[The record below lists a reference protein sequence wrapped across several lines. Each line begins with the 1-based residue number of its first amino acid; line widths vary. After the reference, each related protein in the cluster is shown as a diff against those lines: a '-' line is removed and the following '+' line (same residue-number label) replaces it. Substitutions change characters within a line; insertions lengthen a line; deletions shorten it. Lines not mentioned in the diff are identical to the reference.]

1 MAVGTNQGV
10 AGLAPRPFTL
20 GEETGSHH
28 AFMFIA
34 PARDLRTHATTAL
47 LQNLHKTKENITDG
61 RARAQLSMPNELA
74 AVALVI
80 SALALGAR
88 SRVGSSVHLPSQVQ
102 RL

>member
-34 PARDLRTHATTAL
+34 PALCLRTHATTAL
-47 LQNLHKTKENITDG
+47 LLNITHG